1 MCFITDILTHPLMEL
16 RWFPLFY
23 FYRQH
28 WHEWS
33 CMSPF
38 CVDILF
44 LSHRGV
50 PMRGIAEPYNN
61 LILCTLKSSPS
72 VFQNGNTSFHFYC
85 QWGFWFLHILYNT
98 AVQLFDYINPG
109 GASGKEPP
117 TNAGH
122 AALMPG
128 LGRSPGGGHDNPF
141 QYSFLGHPMVGGA
154 WRAMSTGLQRIGHNW
169 SDLACMH
176 PIVYQVMSY
185 WYFSLH
191 FLKVLLLF
199 SCSVMSDSS
208 QPHGLQHARLPCPSP
223 SPGACSNSCSLS
235 PWCHPTISSS
245 VILSSSCFQSFSAS
259 GSFLM
264 NRFFAS
270 SGQSTGASVSAFNFR
285 AIRLRP
291 ECLMTLNVF
300 LSVYCPF
307 VDFL

>member
-141 QYSFLGHPMVGGA
+141 QYSCLENPMDRGA
-154 WRAMSTGLQRIGHNW
+154 WRAT
-169 SDLACMH
+169 
-176 PIVYQVMSY
+176 V
-185 WYFSLH
+185 
-191 FLKVLLLF
+191 
-199 SCSVMSDSS
+199 
-208 QPHGLQHARLPCPSP
+208 
-223 SPGACSNSCSLS
+223 
-235 PWCHPTISSS
+235 
-245 VILSSSCFQSFSAS
+245 
-259 GSFLM
+259 
-264 NRFFAS
+264 
-270 SGQSTGASVSAFNFR
+270 
-285 AIRLRP
+285 
-291 ECLMTLNVF
+291 
-300 LSVYCPF
+300 
-307 VDFL
+307 